1 MIGKIKGNLDLIFRE
16 LKAEEEKVAAQ
27 YASLKESLSNTEQ
40 NIKLTGQEQKQVE
53 DAMNLVEGNI
63 MKLHTEAKRLYES
76 LVDQKSEHTTI
87 EKTASNLLKQAQK
100 LNEDIEEKE
109 IELENI
115 LNEIA
120 RIRID
125 QLNTKSQIDLLKKKR
140 EEALAEQ
147 NDKKYLVITYEVQI
161 KQGHDINEK
170 KQHEVGRLNK
180 LHDELMSKANDEG
193 KNPDE
198 NKLSNLLRE
207 SEDLEKRCNE
217 LYR

>member
-1 MIGKIKGNLDLIFRE
+1 M
-16 LKAEEEKVAAQ
+16 
-27 YASLKESLSNTEQ
+27 
-40 NIKLTGQEQKQVE
+40 
-53 DAMNLVEGNI
+53 
-63 MKLHTEAKRLYES
+63 
-76 LVDQKSEHTTI
+76 
-87 EKTASNLLKQAQK
+87 
-100 LNEDIEEKE
+100 NEDIEEKE

-125 QLNTKSQIDLLKKKR
+125 QLNTKSQIELLKKKR

-198 NKLSNLLRE
+198 NKLINLLRE

-217 LYR
+217 LYREWIKKQTVLVH